1 MRLQIPSV
9 NQELLPLQATA
20 SGGGVG
26 ERAMPAA
33 PGAALLLR
41 RGRRPLPPLPGRQL
55 HAQQERLRLGG
66 ILPPVLR
73 RRGALGGGR
82 DGGGELRVRLEDIQT
97 SEAVSR
103 PRRPPPVPSA
113 ETPSPPRLYIRSD
126 TFTQALNIKTEQS
139 H

>member
-1 MRLQIPSV
+1 M
-9 NQELLPLQATA
+9 NQELLPLQAA
-20 SGGGVG
+20 AESGGGVG
-26 ERAMPAA
+26 GERGAVPAA
-33 PGAALLLR
+33 AGAALLLR

-66 ILPPVLR
+66 VLPPVLR
-73 RRGALGGGR
+73 RRGALGGRGR
-82 DGGGELRVRLEDIQT
+82 GDGGGELRVRLEDIQT

-113 ETPSPPRLYIRSD
+113 ETPSPPPRLYIRSD